1 MDKYDQ
7 VYVEKIEH
15 LTSLKLNSEVIT
27 QEIKSDEDKS
37 LLENSSKTIRYFT
50 NKKLKYIWNNELN
63 NFVELKSFENY
74 SLSYFQQHK
83 SLTPEEEFHQRMIY
97 GENLISISI
106 TPIFKL
112 FIREILSPF
121 YIFQIF
127 SCALWFYELYIYFAT
142 CIVLISTVS
151 IIYSLHSIRR
161 NERALISMIHNVN
174 QVNIIWDLIREDAKS
189 VSSDCLVP
197 GHVIEIKNKTVMQC
211 DALLLEDS
219 NAIVNESMLT
229 GESNL

>member
-74 SLSYFQQHK
+74 SLSY
-83 SLTPEEEFHQRMIY
+83 LTIAVVEID
-97 GENLISISI
+97 L
-106 TPIFKL
+106 
-112 FIREILSPF
+112 ILS
-121 YIFQIF
+121 
-127 SCALWFYELYIYFAT
+127 
-142 CIVLISTVS
+142 
-151 IIYSLHSIRR
+151 
-161 NERALISMIHNVN
+161 
-174 QVNIIWDLIREDAKS
+174 
-189 VSSDCLVP
+189 
-197 GHVIEIKNKTVMQC
+197 
-211 DALLLEDS
+211 
-219 NAIVNESMLT
+219 
-229 GESNL
+229 